1 MRNMTWFQ
9 YVISDPAG
17 MHARSAGAISRM
29 VEPFQSQVR
38 IRLKTKEAD
47 ASKVMAL
54 MGLKAKCGDRIE
66 KGVEGPAEP
75 AAARRLSGAGSR
87 PNFAGIDPH
96 NFANGQKNLKCLCCV
111 CSHVDFRCGQ
121 T

>member
-1 MRNMTWFQ
+1 MTWFQ

-38 IRLKTKEAD
+38 IRLKPKEAD

-66 KGVEGPAEP
+66 IRVEGPDEQEAVRILQASIP
-75 AAARRLSGAGSR
+75 TIL
-87 PNFAGIDPH
+87 
-96 NFANGQKNLKCLCCV
+96 
-111 CSHVDFRCGQ
+111 
-121 T
+121 

>member
-66 KGVEGPAEP
+66 IRVEGPDEQEAVRILQASIP
-75 AAARRLSGAGSR
+75 TIL
-87 PNFAGIDPH
+87 
-96 NFANGQKNLKCLCCV
+96 
-111 CSHVDFRCGQ
+111 
-121 T
+121 